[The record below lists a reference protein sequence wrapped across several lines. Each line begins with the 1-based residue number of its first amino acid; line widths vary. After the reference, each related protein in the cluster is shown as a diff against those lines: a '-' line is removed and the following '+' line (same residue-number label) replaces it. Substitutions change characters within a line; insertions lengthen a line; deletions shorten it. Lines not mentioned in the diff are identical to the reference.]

1 MTLGSHQQSIGR
13 SQNHITPRW
22 IIDALGPFDL
32 DPAAADPR
40 PWPCAAI
47 SWTAHG
53 LERDWAGFV
62 YLNPPFD
69 RYVVGDWIAKLAR
82 HGHGITLLHARTET
96 AWFEPIW
103 QHAAAI
109 LFLDRQKYGNEGE
122 RQSARAKLP
131 AMSSDYID
139 AVCIE
144 FARVV
149 KPAGY
154 LLRWIDKYCLCQGT
168 ISGFLPTFLKS

>member
-1 MTLGSHQQSIGR
+1 MLERAAFALNIAQPG
-13 SQNHITPRW
+13 
-22 IIDALGPFDL
+22 DALALLRSLPDSCTPLGFFDPQFREL
-32 DPAAADPR
+32 
-40 PWPCAAI
+40 
-47 SWTAHG
+47 
-53 LERDWAGFV
+53 
-62 YLNPPFD
+62 
-69 RYVVGDWIAKLAR
+69 
-82 HGHGITLLHARTET
+82 
-96 AWFEPIW
+96 
-103 QHAAAI
+103 
-109 LFLDRQKYGNEGE
+109 LDRQKYGNEGE